1 MDSPARGSEIFS
13 NSLLEFQKA
22 CVWANKSRNNFAN
35 ICELYKAILDG
46 NFTGRFCIGDHCKTI
61 YMIEIKFDGCKWGVT
76 PKTFYSEEEAER
88 EVEALKIKY
97 PFISD
102 FRVVARKEKEKND

>member
-1 MDSPARGSEIFS
+1 MDSLARGSEFFS

-61 YMIEIKFDGCKWGVT
+61 YMVEIKFDGSKWGTT
-76 PKTFYSEEEAER
+76 PKTFYSEAEAKL
-88 EVEALKIKY
+88 EVEILRAKY
-97 PFISD
+97 PFITEL
-102 FRVVARKEKEKND
+102 RVVARKEKEKD